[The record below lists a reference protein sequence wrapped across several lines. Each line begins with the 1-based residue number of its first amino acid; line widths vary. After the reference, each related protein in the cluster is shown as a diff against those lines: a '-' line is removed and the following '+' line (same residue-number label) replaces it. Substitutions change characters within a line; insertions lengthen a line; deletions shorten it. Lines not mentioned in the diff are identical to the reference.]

1 MAKLIK
7 DGVAYNTAPSTAS
20 QLPYNNSTSGL
31 SATDVK
37 GALDE
42 LASEKADSSSLAT
55 VATSGSYTDLSNTPQ
70 IDTSLDTTSS
80 NAIAN
85 GPVASFAQ
93 AISQTVSDKM
103 NKADPTGT
111 GSLSINRKAETTVGS
126 NSATLGLGCTAS
138 ANQTFA
144 AGYNNEASG
153 VTACAVN
160 STNKA
165 SGAGSF
171 CSGYGNIAQRQF
183 NHVFG
188 MYNQAD
194 TGGTD
199 EGTKGNYIEIVGKG
213 TNQNSRSNARTLDWS
228 GNEVLA
234 GDLTI
239 NGNQDVGAALNA
251 LSGMSCQVIR
261 GNTSWKAQST
271 GSGLTSQPYG
281 IFIFGYTVAYVASSV
296 SPYSDLSTLTALIA
310 VSGSAAL
317 TLTNGVLKFGTDA
330 NRQFVCLM
338 PNSVR
343 LVQQT

>member
-1 MAKLIK
+1 MADISKIKLPNDNNTYNLADLVARGRIWQGPQAQYDALVQAGTIDPDTVYFVT
-7 DGVAYNTAPSTAS
+7 DGTTIACSADEVSYNHTI
-20 QLPYNNSTSGL
+20 SGL
-31 SATDVK
+31 SASDVK

-42 LASEKADSSSLAT
+42 LADEKMDK
-55 VATSGSYTDLSNTPQ
+55 
-70 IDTSLDTTSS
+70 
-80 NAIAN
+80 AN
-85 GPVASFAQ
+85 
-93 AISQTVSDKM
+93 
-103 NKADPTGT
+103 PTGT
-111 GSLSINRKAETTVGS
+111 GSLSLNRKAETTVGS

-213 TNQNSRSNARTLDWS
+213 TNQNSRSNARTLDWQ

-234 GDLTI
+234 GGLKI
-239 NGNQDVGAALNA
+239 NGNKDVMPGVC
-251 LSGMSCQVIR
+251 SGTAVGIAVWS
-261 GNTSWKAQST
+261 NTT
-271 GSGLTSQPYG
+271 GS
-281 IFIFGYTVAYVASSV
+281 AN
-296 SPYSDLSTLTALIA
+296 IA
-310 VSGSAAL
+310 ITTNTGKQFVITINNSGTISGSVI
-317 TLTNGVLKFGTDA
+317 N
-330 NRQFVCLM
+330 
-338 PNSVR
+338 P
-343 LVQQT
+343 